1 MAQIKGIKEIM
12 ICTHDLEKE
21 DLDNLTSIKL
31 KELINNKLQESAQ
44 LLYVYDEYGFEADSA
59 LSIEVCYE
67 EIDSTPSRTRRNGEI
82 SLLARIRTV
91 QCKC

>member
-21 DLDNLTSIKL
+21 DLANLTSIKL

-44 LLYVYDEYGFEADSA
+44 LLYVYDEYGFDS
-59 LSIEVCYE
+59 
-67 EIDSTPSRTRRNGEI
+67 
-82 SLLARIRTV
+82 
-91 QCKC
+91 